1 MLSRTALPA
10 SIRRSK
16 RGLTQSSTGASS
28 IRSLVHRQ
36 RRFSLPTMIAGVTAL
51 EMVLGDG
58 VLTPAQ
64 IEKATIVGVK
74 IKEARARTRPARGSR
89 SARIWV

>member
-1 MLSRTALPA
+1 
-10 SIRRSK
+10 
-16 RGLTQSSTGASS
+16 
-28 IRSLVHRQ
+28 
-36 RRFSLPTMIAGVTAL
+36 MIAGVTAL

-74 IKEARARTRPARGSR
+74 IKEARARSRPARGSR